1 MSGGSHARHQII
13 EPRPAQ
19 GVNADPAPVLGFEDV
34 AVTGEAPKLRER
46 YLDDLWLRSRK
57 RETGIC
63 VPGATARTRIHFLL
77 SEATGKTDEDAA
89 AMA

>member
-1 MSGGSHARHQII
+1 
-13 EPRPAQ
+13 
-19 GVNADPAPVLGFEDV
+19 V

-63 VPGATARTRIHFLL
+63 VPGATVRAQRIHFLI
-77 SEATGKTDEDAA
+77 SEAIGKTEEDAA